1 MIRKFRLQGVN
12 ALGESVK
19 LSADVVSYT
28 DEKKYFS
35 IKIESPNTIRLI
47 TPKGSYQMKKNS
59 NQNIYQATLAG
70 HKAQVSLQ
78 KVVGWI
84 GYW

>member
-1 MIRKFRLQGVN
+1 MRKFRLHGVN
-12 ALGESVK
+12 VLGEVVK
-19 LSADVVSYT
+19 LAADVVEFT
-28 DEKKYFS
+28 DAKRYFS
-35 IKIESPNTIRLI
+35 VTVESPTLIRLA
-47 TPKGSYQMKKNS
+47 TPKGNYPMEKNS
-59 NQNIYQATLAG
+59 SQNIYQATIAG